1 MDDKLLVAIRS
12 IFIFF
17 NFTKSSSNAGIIPLH
32 TMTPVTFLLVSFLAQ
47 SIYLFNCFIASL
59 PILFSFNSIIIE
71 LPFLSSKI
79 KSIRPTGVST
89 CLPFKI
95 RFSPTKF
102 GITPDEKLKKTV
114 EKIIEEFKKRGYD
127 IGEDVT
133 ELVEERSDVAKALS
147 ETKFKNIEFFNVD
160 EENSVGFTLEDI
172 QVNFFLE
179 YGEDEEGKWYEA
191 SAEIINF

>member
-1 MDDKLLVAIRS
+1 M
-12 IFIFF
+12 
-17 NFTKSSSNAGIIPLH
+17 
-32 TMTPVTFLLVSFLAQ
+32 
-47 SIYLFNCFIASL
+47 
-59 PILFSFNSIIIE
+59 
-71 LPFLSSKI
+71 
-79 KSIRPTGVST
+79 
-89 CLPFKI
+89 
-95 RFSPTKF
+95 
-102 GITPDEKLKKTV
+102 DEKLKKTV

-147 ETKFKNIEFFNVD
+147 ETKFKNIEFFSVD
-160 EENSVGFTLEDI
+160 EENSVGFTLEDM

>member
-1 MDDKLLVAIRS
+1 M
-12 IFIFF
+12 
-17 NFTKSSSNAGIIPLH
+17 
-32 TMTPVTFLLVSFLAQ
+32 
-47 SIYLFNCFIASL
+47 
-59 PILFSFNSIIIE
+59 
-71 LPFLSSKI
+71 
-79 KSIRPTGVST
+79 
-89 CLPFKI
+89 
-95 RFSPTKF
+95 
-102 GITPDEKLKKTV
+102 DEKLKKTV

-127 IGEDVT
+127 IEEDVT

-160 EENSVGFTLEDI
+160 EESSVGFTLEDM